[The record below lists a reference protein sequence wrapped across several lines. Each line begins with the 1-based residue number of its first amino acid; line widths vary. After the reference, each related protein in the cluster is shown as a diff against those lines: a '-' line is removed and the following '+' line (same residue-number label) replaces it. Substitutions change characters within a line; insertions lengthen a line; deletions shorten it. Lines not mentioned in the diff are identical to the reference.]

1 MVEVVATSEGI
12 IPLNTRFGAPSFPL
26 RVTDKARKLAEEH
39 GFVAKEMGSDIILT
53 SGDYVAKIS
62 NHIEFYEI
70 ERVGYYP
77 WESGEGTFIL
87 KYPKPVPFWIHEFSR
102 LLTEENVGKSQ
113 LDSLA

>member
-1 MVEVVATSEGI
+1 MVEVVATSEGV

-26 RVTDKARKLAEEH
+26 SVTDKARKLAEEH
-39 GFVAKEMGSDIILT
+39 GFSVKEMGSDIILT
-53 SGDYVAKIS
+53 NGDYVAKIS
-62 NHIEFYEI
+62 NRIEFYEV
-70 ERVGYYP
+70 EQVGYYP

-102 LLTEENVGKSQ
+102 LLNEDNLGKSQ

>member
-77 WESGEGTFIL
+77 WESNEGTFIL
-87 KYPKPVPFWIHEFSR
+87 KYPKPVPSWVHEFSR
-102 LLTEENVGKSQ
+102 LLTERNIGKSQ

>member
-77 WESGEGTFIL
+77 WESNEGTFIL
-87 KYPKPVPFWIHEFSR
+87 KYPKPVPPWVHEFSR
-102 LLTEENVGKSQ
+102 LLSEGNIGKSQ